1 MNRAALPLALAF
13 AACGGNEAPPPSAQG
28 IRHVVLVSIDTLRA
42 DRLGCYGHRVR
53 GESPS
58 PALDALAARGIVFER
73 HISAATT
80 TLASHVSLMTGTHP
94 ATHGVPRNGFEVGAE
109 NEMLAEL
116 LAEAGF
122 YTAGFIGA
130 APLMEAVRFDQGF
143 RHFDF
148 RYSRAADGSP
158 SGHQRRA
165 DDVTDAVL
173 GWLDGTFSGGVDR
186 PLFLFA
192 HYFDVHAPYDAPEPW
207 RGRFAPDRALA
218 TEANAP
224 DAWLRARA
232 RLRLEGMDGGPLDAR
247 FDAGFL
253 EAIEVA
259 QPEAAAFAR
268 ALDGEYTAEVAFADH
283 HVGRL
288 LEGLRQRG
296 VLDQALVIVTSDHGE
311 TFHEHSQ
318 AFSHGESVYDTEVH
332 TPLIVALPG
341 GRHAGTRVAREISAI
356 DVAPGVLSALGLDVP
371 ARVEG
376 RSFLEALEPQ
386 AAARGVVFSEAT
398 KPGDRPEFEALP
410 PWLNRGKFQAASD
423 GRYKLVVRATDGLRC
438 LFEPARDPFEQRDLL
453 AEGDDAALEAA
464 AELERALQT
473 RLDAA
478 RPLPSRQVTQRD
490 QLEAL
495 RALGY
500 AGEGAHQDGD

>member
-1 MNRAALPLALAF
+1 VRRAALTLVLAG
-13 AACGGNEAPPPSAQG
+13 CGGNAGHDVPVNDYG

-42 DRLGCYGHRVR
+42 DRLGCYGHRVD
-53 GESPS
+53 GTSPS

-73 HISAATT
+73 HLSAATT

-94 ATHGVPRNGFEVGAE
+94 ATHGVPRNGFEVGAD
-109 NEMLAEL
+109 NRMLAEV

-122 YTAGFIGA
+122 YTAAFIGA

-165 DDVTDAVL
+165 DEVTDAVL
-173 GWLDGTFSGGVDR
+173 EWLDGTFGARVEA

-207 RGRFAPDRALA
+207 RGRFAPDRDAVA
-218 TEANAP
+218 EAAAP

-253 EAIEVA
+253 EAIERA
-259 QPEAAAFAR
+259 RPEAAAFAR

-288 LEGLRQRG
+288 LE
-296 VLDQALVIVTSDHGE
+296 
-311 TFHEHSQ
+311 
-318 AFSHGESVYDTEVH
+318 
-332 TPLIVALPG
+332 
-341 GRHAGTRVAREISAI
+341 
-356 DVAPGVLSALGLDVP
+356 
-371 ARVEG
+371 
-376 RSFLEALEPQ
+376 
-386 AAARGVVFSEAT
+386 
-398 KPGDRPEFEALP
+398 
-410 PWLNRGKFQAASD
+410 
-423 GRYKLVVRATDGLRC
+423 
-438 LFEPARDPFEQRDLL
+438 
-453 AEGDDAALEAA
+453 
-464 AELERALQT
+464 
-473 RLDAA
+473 
-478 RPLPSRQVTQRD
+478 
-490 QLEAL
+490 
-495 RALGY
+495 
-500 AGEGAHQDGD
+500 

>member
-1 MNRAALPLALAF
+1 MRRAALLGACALASG
-13 AACGGNEAPPPSAQG
+13 ACGGAAAPDNALG

-42 DRLGCYGHRVR
+42 DRLGCYGHRVE

-73 HISAATT
+73 HLSAATT
-80 TLASHVSLMTGTHP
+80 TLASHTSLMTGTHP

-116 LAEAGF
+116 LAQAGF
-122 YTAGFIGA
+122 YTAAFIGA
-130 APLMEAVRFDQGF
+130 APLMDAVRFDQGF

-165 DDVTDAVL
+165 DEVTDAVL
-173 GWLDGTFSGGVDR
+173 AWLDGTFASEVDV

-192 HYFDVHAPYDAPEPW
+192 HYFDVHAPYDAPQPW
-207 RGRFAPDRALA
+207 RGRFAPDAALVA
-218 TEANAP
+218 QASAP
-224 DAWLRARA
+224 DAWLQARA

-247 FDAGFL
+247 FDPGFL
-253 EAIEVA
+253 SAIEQA
-259 QPEAAAFAR
+259 HPEAVALAR
-268 ALDGEYTAEVAFADH
+268 ALDGEYTAEVAFTDH

-288 LEGLRQRG
+288 LEGLAARG
-296 VLDQALVIVTSDHGE
+296 VLGEALVIVTSDHGE
-311 TFHEHSQ
+311 TFHEHS
-318 AFSHGESVYDTEVH
+318 ACFSHGETVYDTEVR

-341 GRHAGTRVAREISAI
+341 DRHAGLRVSGEASGV
-356 DVAPGVLSALGLDVP
+356 DVAPSVLEALGLPVP

-376 RSFLEALEPQ
+376 RSLLPALEG
-386 AAARGVVFSEAT
+386 AAPTGRVVFSEAT
-398 KPGDRPEFEALP
+398 KPGDRPEFEAVP
-410 PWLNRGKFQAASD
+410 PWINRGKFQAASD
-423 GRYKLVVRATDGLRC
+423 GRYKLVVRVTDGQRRLY
-438 LFEPARDPFEQRDLL
+438 EPALDPLEQRDLL
-453 AEGDDAALEAA
+453 LEDDPQARAA
-464 AELERALQT
+464 AEALERALQL

-478 RPLPSRQVTQRD
+478 RPLSSRPVTQRD

-500 AGEGAHQDGD
+500 VGGDER

>member
-1 MNRAALPLALAF
+1 MRRALLSGVGALALS
-13 AACGGNEAPPPSAQG
+13 ACGDGRAPDNALG

-42 DRLGCYGHRVR
+42 DRLGCYGHRAR

-58 PALDALAARGIVFER
+58 PALDALAARGVVFER
-73 HISAATT
+73 HLSAATT
-80 TLASHVSLMTGTHP
+80 TLASHTSLMTGTHP

-116 LAEAGF
+116 LSRAGY
-122 YTAGFIGA
+122 YTAAFIGA

-165 DDVTDAVL
+165 DEVTDAAL
-173 GWLDGTFSGGVDR
+173 AWLDATFAREVDV
-186 PLFLFA
+186 PLFLFV
-192 HYFDVHAPYDAPEPW
+192 HYFDVHAPYEAPQPW
-207 RGRFAPDRALA
+207 RGRFESDPELVAPAS
-218 TEANAP
+218 AP
-224 DAWLRARA
+224 DAWLAARA
-232 RLRLEGMDGGPLDAR
+232 RLRLPGMDGSPGDAR

-253 EAIEVA
+253 SAIEAA

-268 ALDGEYTAEVAFADH
+268 ALDAEYTAEVAFTDH

-288 LEGLRQRG
+288 LEGLSARG
-296 VLDQALVIVTSDHGE
+296 VLGEALVIVTSDHGE
-311 TFHEHSQ
+311 TFHEHS
-318 AFSHGESVYDTEVH
+318 ATFSHGETVYDTEVR

-341 GRHAGTRVAREISAI
+341 DRNAGRRVSGEVSGV
-356 DVAPGVLSALGLDVP
+356 DVAPTVLDALGLALP

-376 RSFLEALEPQ
+376 RSLLATLSG
-386 AAARGVVFSEAT
+386 AAREERVVFSEAT

-410 PWLNRGKFQAASD
+410 PWINRGKFQSASD
-423 GRYKLVVRATDGLRC
+423 GRYKLVVRATDGLRR
-438 LFEPARDPFEQRDLL
+438 LFEPAVDPLEQRDLL
-453 AEGDDAALEAA
+453 LEGDREAEAA
-464 AELERALQT
+464 AARLERALDE
-473 RLDAA
+473 RLDGA
-478 RPLPSRQVTQRD
+478 RPFATRAVTQRD

-500 AGEGAHQDGD
+500 VGDDER